1 MPAPTS
7 PDTLAVVNSYSGLL
21 TALKLKDGVTNA
33 YVTVVEDAS
42 KDYTEIALPC
52 VNIIPRH
59 DDSKRHAHGGT
70 IVEAQ
75 EFEIRTVVDY
85 TSASAAFQQVVSIR
99 DVLMP
104 LLEKYAVLPNT
115 NTVYHAQIKPHSAA
129 FAWMWF
135 KPNWYRIHTV
145 TMLVSQYYVIPGGIQ

>member
-1 MPAPTS
+1 MAGPTA
-7 PDTLAVVNSYSGLL
+7 PDTLAVIDSISGLL
-21 TALKLKDGVTNA
+21 TALKLRDGVTPA
-33 YVTVVEDAS
+33 YATVIEDTS
-42 KDYTEIALPC
+42 KDYTEVALPA

-85 TSASAAFQQVVSIR
+85 TDKAAAFRQVVSIR

-115 NTVYHAQIKPHSAA
+115 TTVYHSQVKPKSAD
-129 FAWMWF
+129 FVFIWL
-135 KPNWYRIHTV
+135 KPNWYRGHTV
-145 TMLVSQYYVIPGGIQ
+145 TLLVSQYYVIPGGIQ